1 METIYDGL
9 SQFLWNLLNLFI
21 LYTAL
26 SWQLFCAPPFPDIF
40 ERKLRSLTLFT
51 FWTIVECSYRCLF
64 CSILSSNWLVWKG
77 RHGSWPPLFIWN
89 FQSNFASTNRTTKNI
104 LINTTIFPRIDFEI
118 VVEFLRWSEQYQL
131 SAVLYHCNIC
141 SASKTKAQRA
151 ACKYQ

>member
-1 METIYDGL
+1 MEKKYDGL

-21 LYTAL
+21 LYTV
-26 SWQLFCAPPFPDIF
+26 FCAPPFPDIF
-40 ERKLRSLTLFT
+40 ERRLRSLTFFT

-104 LINTTIFPRIDFEI
+104 WINITIFLNIEFEI
-118 VVEFLRWSEQYQL
+118 VMEFLRWSEQYQF
-131 SAVLYHCNIC
+131 SAVFISLQHL
-141 SASKTKAQRA
+141 QRL
-151 ACKYQ
+151 